1 MNHAS
6 PIPIL
11 HFSNELHRGGAEEHF
26 LQLLKRLDRSLFQPH
41 LTCTPEMREEL
52 GSDLPPDVSTCVVS
66 VRKPSDF
73 DGARRLAAYLRRHK
87 IGILHSHMFWA
98 SLHAAPVARI
108 CGVPVVIETPHL
120 RELWR
125 TGWFK
130 SRFAVDRLAG
140 RFVDRYIAV
149 SKANRDYL
157 VREKGLP
164 ARKVSVI
171 TNGCDLER
179 FDYRPNQTADLRRNE
194 LGIGPEDPVLIVVAR
209 LEPQKG
215 HEILLNAFPEVLQEF
230 PTAKLFCIGE
240 GSCRQGLEE
249 QARTLGLEKV
259 VKFVGFQS
267 DVVSWFVMARASIL
281 PSYYEGLP
289 LAAIESMA
297 AAVPVVASNVDGI
310 PEVVLNGVTGRT
322 VRPGDSV
329 ALAHV
334 IRELLRDPE
343 RTRRMGEM
351 GRLHVW
357 QNFDIRRQVELTE
370 ALYLREWRT
379 KCGIRSPNQK
389 INPDPLPVS
398 AREVKAES

>member
-1 MNHAS
+1 MNQAS

-26 LQLLKRLDRSLFQPH
+26 LQLLKRLDRNLFQPH
-41 LTCTPEMREEL
+41 LACTAEMREEL
-52 GSDLPPDVSTCVVS
+52 GPDLPTDLGTCVVS
-66 VRKPSDF
+66 LRKPGDF
-73 DGARRLAAYLRRHK
+73 GGARRLAAYLRGHK
-87 IGILHSHMFWA
+87 IGVLHSHMFWA

-130 SRFAVDRLAG
+130 SRFVVDRAAG

-149 SKANRDYL
+149 SRANREYL

-179 FDYRPNQTADLRRNE
+179 FDCRPSRAADRRRIG
-194 LGIGPEDPVLIVVAR
+194 LGIDAEDPVLIVVAR

-215 HEILLNAFPEVLQEF
+215 HEILLNAFPEVLREF
-230 PTAKLFCIGE
+230 PAAKLFCIGE

-249 QARTLGLEKV
+249 QARTLGLSRA

-267 DVVSWFVMARASIL
+267 DVMSWFAIATASIL

-297 AAVPVVASNVDGI
+297 AAIPVVASNVDGV

-322 VRPGDSV
+322 VRPGDPV

-334 IRELLRDPE
+334 LRDLLRDPE
-343 RTRRMGEM
+343 GTRRMGEM
-351 GRLHVW
+351 GRLHVR
-357 QNFDIRRQVELTE
+357 QHFDIRKQVELTE

-379 KCGIRSPNQK
+379 KCGLTNQQT
-389 INPDPLPVS
+389 NPDVLPVRT
-398 AREVKAES
+398 REVKAEL

>member
-1 MNHAS
+1 
-6 PIPIL
+6 
-11 HFSNELHRGGAEEHF
+11 
-26 LQLLKRLDRSLFQPH
+26 
-41 LTCTPEMREEL
+41 
-52 GSDLPPDVSTCVVS
+52 V
-66 VRKPSDF
+66 
-73 DGARRLAAYLRRHK
+73 
-87 IGILHSHMFWA
+87 
-98 SLHAAPVARI
+98 
-108 CGVPVVIETPHL
+108 
-120 RELWR
+120 
-125 TGWFK
+125 
-130 SRFAVDRLAG
+130 VDRVAG

-179 FDYRPNQTADLRRNE
+179 FDYGPNQASRKRNE
-194 LGIGPEDPVLIVVAR
+194 LGIDPEAPVLIVVAR

-215 HEILLNAFPEVLQEF
+215 HEILLNAFPEVLREF
-230 PTAKLFCIGE
+230 PAAKLFCIGE

-249 QARTLGLEKV
+249 QARTLGLNKAV
-259 VKFVGFQS
+259 RFVGFQS
-267 DVVSWFVMARASIL
+267 DVVSWFVMAKASIL

-351 GRLHVW
+351 GRLHVR

-370 ALYLREWRT
+370 ALYLREWQT
-379 KCGIRSPNQK
+379 KCGIRLPNHQ
-389 INPDPLPVS
+389 INPDALPVR